1 MMKKAIKKL
10 LAALLAVA
18 MLCAMAVPAFAD
30 EVSGAGT
37 TATFKI
43 TAPAGNHQ
51 YEIYQ
56 IFTGDYSN
64 KNDVDTLSNIKWGTN
79 GKYDDHTIAVG
90 ASVDKAVLDDIT
102 NNATG
107 SDAEKLAVITK
118 YADLTTPVATIT
130 DGGTYSAAAGYYL
143 IKDKDNSLSGT
154 ETYTTYLV
162 KVVGNVTIKPKTSDT
177 PTFFKKLKD
186 TNDTT
191 GETSDW
197 QDSADYDIGDSV
209 PFKLEGTV
217 PSDYAQYSNYYYAF
231 HDKAEGSLTFNP
243 SSVKVFVDDTEI
255 TTGFTVEQSSTID
268 HCTFEVIFNDLKKIT
283 AVHANSKIVVTYNA
297 KLNDKAV
304 LGKDG
309 NVNEAKLEFSNNPNG
324 TGHGETPLDSVIVF
338 TYKVVV
344 NKHANAA
351 NGPALAGAEF
361 TLSKKL
367 NDGSTKDIAVVKNDA
382 GTAFTFSGLDD
393 GDYILTETKT
403 PEGYNTIA
411 PITFTVTAAHTLEW
425 TTQQRN
431 AILTSL
437 SGNVASGEITFAA
450 DDDKAALTTDVVNKA
465 GATLPSTGGMG
476 TTLFYVV
483 GGGLMVAAI
492 VLLVTKKRMENK

>member
-56 IFTGDYSN
+56 IFTGDYSR

-79 GKYDDHTIAVG
+79 GKYDDHTIAFG
-90 ASVDKAVLDDIT
+90 DSVDKAVLDDIT

-118 YADLTTPVATIT
+118 YANLTNPVETIT
-130 DGGTYSAAAGYYL
+130 DGGTYSAVAGYYL

-162 KVVGNVTIKPKTSDT
+162 KVVGNVTITPKTSDT

-191 GETSDW
+191 DDTSDW

-217 PSDYAQYSNYYYAF
+217 PSDYEQYATYYYAF
-231 HDKAEGSLTFNP
+231 HDVADQGLTFDEK
-243 SSVKVFVDDTEI
+243 SVEVFVDDAKINSGYTL
-255 TTGFTVEQSSTID
+255 TTSTTD
-268 HCTFEVIFNDLKKIT
+268 GCTFEVIFTDLKTIS

-309 NVNEAKLEFSNNPNG
+309 NVNEAMLEFSNNPNG
-324 TGHGETPLDSVIVF
+324 SGHGETPWDNVIVF

-344 NKHANAA
+344 NKHANAVDG
-351 NGPALAGAEF
+351 NLLPGAEF
-361 TLSKKL
+361 TLSKNLK
-367 NDGSTKDIAVVKNDA
+367 DGTTKDIAVVKNTD
-382 GTAFTFSGLDD
+382 GTTFTFSGLDD
-393 GDYILTETKT
+393 GDYVLTETKT

-411 PITFTVTAAHTLEW
+411 PIKFTVNADHTITWEGLER
-425 TTQQRN
+425 TD
-431 AILTSL
+431 ILTSL
-437 SGNVASGEITFAA
+437 TGSTATGELTFTA
-450 DDDKAALTTDVVNKA
+450 DDVKAALSTDVVNKA

>member
-43 TAPAGNHQ
+43 TAPAGNHK

-118 YADLTTPVATIT
+118 YANLTNPVATIT
-130 DGGTYSAAAGYYL
+130 NGKTYSAVAGYYL

-162 KVVGNVTIKPKTSDT
+162 KVVGDVTITPKTSDT

-191 GETSDW
+191 GVSSDW
-197 QDSADYDIGDSV
+197 QDSADYDIGDKV

-217 PSDYAQYSNYYYAF
+217 PSDYEQYATYYYAF
-231 HDKAEGSLTFNP
+231 HDVAEHGLTFDET
-243 SSVKVFVDDTEI
+243 SVEVFVDGTKI
-255 TTGFTVEQSSTID
+255 TSGYTVTTPATD
-268 HCTFEVIFNDLKKIT
+268 GCTFEVIFNDLKTIS
-283 AVHANSKIVVTYNA
+283 AVNKSSHIVVTYNA
-297 KLNDKAV
+297 TLNDTAV
-304 LGKDG
+304 LGKEG

-367 NDGSTKDIAVVKNDA
+367 KDGTTKDIAVVKNTD
-382 GTAFTFSGLDD
+382 GTTFTFSGLDD
-393 GDYILTETKT
+393 GDYVLTETKT

-411 PITFTVTAAHTLEW
+411 PIKFTVNADHTIAWEGIER
-425 TTQQRN
+425 TD
-431 AILTSL
+431 ILTSL
-437 SGNVASGEITFAA
+437 TGSTATGELTFTA
-450 DDDKAALTTDVVNKA
+450 DDVKAALSTDVVNKA

>member
-43 TAPAGNHQ
+43 TAPAGNHK

-79 GKYDDHTIAVG
+79 GKYDGHTIAVG

-118 YADLTTPVATIT
+118 YANLTNPVATIT
-130 DGGTYSAAAGYYL
+130 NGETYSAVAGYYL

-162 KVVGNVTIKPKTSDT
+162 KVVGDVTITPKTSDT

-191 GETSDW
+191 GVSSDW
-197 QDSADYDIGDSV
+197 QDSADYDIGDKV

-217 PSDYAQYSNYYYAF
+217 PSDYEQYATYYYAF
-231 HDKAEGSLTFNP
+231 HDVAEHGLTFDET
-243 SSVKVFVDDTEI
+243 SVEVFVDGTKI
-255 TTGFTVEQSSTID
+255 TSGYTVTTPATD
-268 HCTFEVIFNDLKKIT
+268 GCTFEVIFNDLKTIS
-283 AVHANSKIVVTYNA
+283 AVNKSSHIVVTYNA
-297 KLNDKAV
+297 TLNDTAV
-304 LGKDG
+304 LGKEG
-309 NVNEAKLEFSNNPNG
+309 NVNQALLEYSNNPNG
-324 TGHGETPLDSVIVF
+324 EGTGKTPWDNVIVF
-338 TYKVVV
+338 TYQVVV
-344 NKHANAA
+344 NKHANAVDG
-351 NGPALAGAEF
+351 NLLPGAEF
-361 TLSKKL
+361 TLEKIL
-367 NDGSTKDIAVVKNDA
+367 KDDAKETVAVVKSEDGA
-382 GTAFTFSGLDD
+382 TFTFKGLDD

-403 PEGYNTIA
+403 PEGYNSIA
-411 PITFTVTAAHTLEW
+411 PIKFTVTAEHTIIWGTE
-425 TTQQRN
+425 TRN
-431 AILTSL
+431 TILTSL
-437 SGNVASGEITFAA
+437 TGTAATGEITFTAA
-450 DDDKAALTTDVVNKA
+450 ENKDTLTTNVVNKA
-465 GATLPSTGGMG
+465 GTTLPSTGGIG
-476 TTLFYVV
+476 TTIFYVV

>member
-18 MLCAMAVPAFAD
+18 MLCAMAVPALAAD
-30 EVSGAGT
+30 SAPS
-37 TATFKI
+37 TFTI
-43 TAPAGNHQ
+43 TAPHSTHQ

-56 IFTGDYSN
+56 IFTGDYS
-64 KNDVDTLSNIKWGTN
+64 KKDGNDVLSNIKWGAN
-79 GKYDDHTIAVG
+79 GKTGINEGNPVSKD
-90 ASVDKAVLDDIT
+90 VLDDI
-102 NNATG
+102 ASVASG
-107 SDAEKLAVITK
+107 SDAEKLAVITT
-118 YADLTTPVATIT
+118 YANLTHPVATIT
-130 DGGTYSAAAGYYL
+130 NGETYSAVAGYYL

-162 KVVGNVTIKPKTSDT
+162 KVVGNVTITPKTSDT

-191 GETSDW
+191 GVSSDW

-217 PSDYAQYSNYYYAF
+217 PSDYERYTTYYYAF
-231 HDKAEGSLTFNP
+231 HDVAEHGLTFDKA
-243 SSVKVFVDDTEI
+243 SVEVFVDGTKI
-255 TTGFTVEQSSTID
+255 SSGYTVTTSTGD
-268 HCTFEVIFNDLKKIT
+268 NCTFEVIFNDLKTIS
-283 AVHANSKIVVTYNA
+283 AVNETSHIVVTYNA
-297 KLNDKAV
+297 TLNDTAV
-304 LGKDG
+304 LGKEG
-309 NVNEAKLEFSNNPNG
+309 NVNNAMLEFSNNPNG
-324 TGHGETPLDSVIVF
+324 DGHGETPWDSVIVF

-344 NKHANAA
+344 NKRANAVD
-351 NGPALAGAEF
+351 GDLLPGAEF

-367 NDGSTKDIAVVKNDA
+367 KDGSTKDIAVVKNTE
-382 GTAFTFSGLDD
+382 GTTFTFSGLDD
-393 GDYILTETKT
+393 GDYVLTETKT

-411 PITFTVTAAHTLEW
+411 PIKFTVNADHTITWESEERNDILISLTGSTETGELTFT
-425 TTQQRN
+425 
-431 AILTSL
+431 
-437 SGNVASGEITFAA
+437 A
-450 DDDKAALTTDVVNKA
+450 DEVKAALSTDVVNKA
-465 GATLPSTGGMG
+465 GTTLPSTGGMG